1 MGPLCI
7 ERVCRSWWGRRK
19 WAMLVWSI
27 VVLALGIVLERGEV
41 EAAEW
46 SAAPTLSVKGMYNS
60 NLLLSQ
66 GNNEAFGHWVTP
78 AVKFKGAT
86 DTLDVEGETRAD
98 FVHYYGDQDRAYTN
112 LYFPIRSS
120 YRLGRHTLGL
130 DGGFTRD
137 NTLQGE
143 LQRTGLVLQFTQRN
157 MWTAVPSW
165 KVGITE
171 RLSWQSRYQF
181 IDTSYQDGRRLG
193 LIDYQVH
200 GGTSGVTYNV
210 SLRDQVQMTGEYTF
224 VKIPSVGLKTTYY
237 GVQGGWTHDFG
248 HQVIGTVS
256 GGGRLVNSDQSL
268 PGGGALA
275 SHEIVWVYS
284 ASLSKQFERDT
295 VRVEGGREIN
305 PSGFGRLLQ
314 TDRVGGTFV
323 HTLTE
328 TLSASL
334 SGNLY
339 FVSGIGS
346 TPFSRSIVQ
355 TRFFSVNPSVSWKFA
370 QWWTL
375 DVSYA
380 YAQRS
385 IDQLDQRNDS
395 HSTFVMLTYGG
406 PKWSVSR

>member
-7 ERVCRSWWGRRK
+7 ERMCRSWWGRCK
-19 WAMLVWSI
+19 WAMLAWFLI
-27 VVLALGIVLERGEV
+27 ALAVDFVMGRS
-41 EAAEW
+41 EAGATEW

-60 NLLLSQ
+60 NLLLNQ
-66 GNNEAFGHWVTP
+66 GNNEVFGHWMIP

-86 DTLDVEGETRAD
+86 DTLDVESETRAE
-98 FVHYYGDQDRAYTN
+98 FVHYYGDQDRAFTN
-112 LYFPIRSS
+112 LYFPLRTS
-120 YRLGRHTLGL
+120 YRSDRHTFGFE
-130 DGGFTRD
+130 GGFTRD
-137 NTLQGE
+137 NTLMGE
-143 LQRTGLVLQFTQRN
+143 LQQTGLVLRFTQRN
-157 MWTAVPSW
+157 MWTAMPSW
-165 KVGITE
+165 RVGITQ
-171 RLSWQSRYQF
+171 RLAWQSRYQF
-181 IDTSYQDGRRLG
+181 VDTSYQDARRLG
-193 LIDYQVH
+193 LADYRVH
-200 GGTSGVTYNV
+200 GGTTGFTYNV

-224 VKIPSVGLKTTYY
+224 VKIPSVGLTTTYY

-314 TDRVGGTFV
+314 TDRVGGTLV

-334 SGNLY
+334 SGSLY
-339 FVSGIGS
+339 FVSGIGP
-346 TPFSRSIVQ
+346 TPFVQ
-355 TRFFSVNPSVSWKFA
+355 TKFASVSPSLSWKFA
-370 QWWTL
+370 PWLTL
-375 DVSYA
+375 DVSYT

-385 IDQLDQRNDS
+385 VDQLDQRNDS

>member
-1 MGPLCI
+1 MGLPYAEC
-7 ERVCRSWWGRRK
+7 VCRSAWGRRE
-19 WAMLVWSI
+19 WAMLAWL
-27 VVLALGIVLERGEV
+27 VVALASGIVMVRGEAD
-41 EAAEW
+41 AAEW
-46 SAAPTLSVKGMYNS
+46 SAAPTLGVKGIYNS

-66 GNNEAFGHWVTP
+66 GNNEVFGHWITP

-86 DTLDVEGETRAD
+86 DALDVESETRAD
-98 FVHYYGDQDRAYTN
+98 FVHYYGDQDRTYTN
-112 LYFPIRSS
+112 LYFPLRSS
-120 YRLGRHTLGL
+120 YRLDRYTFGF
-130 DGGFTRD
+130 DGGYTRD

-143 LQRTGLVLQFTQRN
+143 LQQTGLVLQFTQRN
-157 MWTAVPSW
+157 MWTAVPSL

-181 IDTSYQDGRRLG
+181 IDTSYQDGQRLG

-200 GGTSGVTYNV
+200 GGTTGFTYNV

-224 VKIPSVGLKTTYY
+224 VRIPAAGLTTTYY

-248 HQVIGTVS
+248 HRVIGTAS
-256 GGGRLVNSDQSL
+256 GGGRLVNSDL
-268 PGGGALA
+268 TIPVGGTLA
-275 SHEIVWVYS
+275 SQETVWVYS
-284 ASLSKQFERDT
+284 ASLSKQFERTT
-295 VRVEGGREIN
+295 VRVDGGREIN
-305 PSGFGRLLQ
+305 PSGFGRLLR
-314 TDRVGGTFV
+314 TDRVGGTLV
-323 HTLTE
+323 HNLTE

-334 SGNLY
+334 SGGLY

-346 TPFSRSIVQ
+346 TPLNRSIVQ

-375 DVSYA
+375 DVSYT
-380 YAQRS
+380 YAQRAV
-385 IDQLDQRNDS
+385 DQLDQRNDS